1 MLFRSPQNEGGLA
14 AASPPTPA
22 AGALAST
29 LTIVPKSR
37 ESEPERKGEL
47 GTLERP
53 KVTRPPLYE
62 VLLHND
68 DYTTQEFVVYVLQKF
83 FHHDADTARMIML
96 HVHTKGIGVAGV
108 FPRDL
113 AETKVHLVTEFAREH
128 QMPLRCSMR
137 KQ

>member
-1 MLFRSPQNEGGLA
+1 M
-14 AASPPTPA
+14 
-22 AGALAST
+22 
-29 LTIVPKSR
+29 PKPR
-37 ESEPERKGEL
+37 ENEPERKGEL

>member
-1 MLFRSPQNEGGLA
+1 M
-14 AASPPTPA
+14 
-22 AGALAST
+22 
-29 LTIVPKSR
+29 PKR
-37 ESEPERKGEL
+37 PDDKNGDLDTRTKPKGEL
-47 GTLERP
+47 STLEKP

-83 FHHDADTARMIML
+83 FHHDAEAAHMIML

-113 AETKVHLVTEFAREH
+113 AETKVHLVTEFSRENE
-128 QMPLRCSMR
+128 MPLRCSMR